1 MYCEF
6 LKNENGSTIK
16 NAAIIRWGDCKQFYT
31 LQSYN
36 NIIAEYNSDMKLLTI
51 DPRAF
56 TISPTTGKILNAFL
70 RQYLYFT
77 ADEINAIKQT
87 TKKEYYILNSNSLTL
102 TIRRGKIQ

>member
-16 NAAIIRWGDCKQFYT
+16 NAAVIRWGDCNQFYT
-31 LQSYN
+31 FQSYN
-36 NIIAEYNSDMKLLTI
+36 DIIAEYNADMKLLTI

-56 TISPTTGKILNAFL
+56 TISPTTEKTLVLFL
-70 RQYLYFT
+70 KKYLYF
-77 ADEINAIKQT
+77 DNEKINFIKEG
-87 TKKEYYILNSNSLTL
+87 KKKKYYIVNCDGLTI